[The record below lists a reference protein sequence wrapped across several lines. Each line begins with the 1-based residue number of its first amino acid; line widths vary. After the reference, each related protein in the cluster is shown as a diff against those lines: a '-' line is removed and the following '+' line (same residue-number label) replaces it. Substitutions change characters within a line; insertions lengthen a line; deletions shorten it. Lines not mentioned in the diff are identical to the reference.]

1 MKAKIYTNDFNRII
15 AATKDFVGQS
25 VNKKLHTYIRLEF
38 RADEQ
43 RVTAI
48 AVDGYK
54 MSVEHAVCEC
64 DEDFNAYV
72 RSNVKLP
79 SGLNAIFEIQ
89 DGEVIIRCGEFIF
102 GYQQPEGEFL
112 DWEKVLPEAPT
123 FKIGFNGNY
132 LLSALKAAKVSAGNS
147 FKSPIILEFRSPLD
161 PVIIHTNKDDVKMV
175 LPIRIKEA

>member
-38 RADEQ
+38 RSDEQ

-112 DWEKVLPEAPT
+112 NWEKVLPEQPT
-123 FKIGFNGNY
+123 FKIGFNGN
-132 LLSALKAAKVSAGNS
+132 
-147 FKSPIILEFRSPLD
+147 
-161 PVIIHTNKDDVKMV
+161 
-175 LPIRIKEA
+175 